1 MTLKKTASLFLRIKI
16 VAYRWIKHLEYVL
29 QLLLNKIV
37 RSQLRNTKSIP
48 IIIINFNQL
57 LFLKNLIDDLTVRKH
72 ENIVVIDNN
81 SNYPPL
87 LKFYEIIEKEPN
99 ITIERMEKNYG
110 HRVFFE
116 NEDLQQKYGQGYY
129 IITDSDINFYKN
141 MPVDFMRKL
150 LKLLNKNH
158 QKVTKIG
165 LALNIDDIPDY
176 YNQKK
181 KVINWEG
188 KFWRKPVMNNV
199 YDAPIDT
206 TFALYL
212 PGFPRKNNKNGF
224 YRALRVG
231 GEYTVKHGGWYQ
243 NSENPSDEHLYY
255 LNSANNSYSW
265 KTNEKGDIISDL
277 KEKY

>member
-1 MTLKKTASLFLRIKI
+1 MFNGSIFLNIKI
-16 VAYRWIKHLEYVL
+16 ALFGLLKRTEFFIRLYTNK
-29 QLLLNKIV
+29 LLL
-37 RSQLRNTKSIP
+37 SQLQNPKSIP
-48 IIIINFNQL
+48 VIIINFNQL
-57 LFLKNLIDDLTVRKH
+57 FYFKNLITDLTIRNFEK
-72 ENIVVIDNN
+72 IIVIDNQ
-81 SNYPPL
+81 SDYPPL
-87 LKFYEIIEKEPN
+87 LEYYRDLQLNSNII
-99 ITIERMEKNYG
+99 IERMTRNYG
-110 HRVFFE
+110 HKVFFE

-129 IITDSDINFYKN
+129 ILTDSDINFYKN

-150 LKLLNKNH
+150 LRLLNKNH